1 MNIEIYNQRNVI
13 DPILGAFPRLDEFNV
28 EDMPRLMLIIETY
41 RLVQYNQ
48 VISFCVLGF
57 ILLNSD
63 DWIIQ
68 QLDYAGQYVK
78 LNSIDM
84 DRVHR
89 LLKIRDYINPDVCK
103 ILNDY
108 YHKNSE
114 NYSVDNFYKA
124 LVSTFCYEYLCR
136 KHGIHIL
143 LNNEDIFDISYPG
156 FKDKFTKVWTTKW
169 WDCVKDKARTFESN
183 ERVYNIQNITPRK
196 KRKDRSY
203 IRLPDNIK
211 KIINTRFMNKSE
223 DSMTVYLKIKPKTD
237 KNVYE
242 YPVVGYDEQNHQL
255 YYNCSK
261 ENKLTEW
268 KKYHNDN
275 FKNITVLNP
284 NKSNGQ
290 IFWETLEKPLNNKDR
305 NLFVCAYGQSGSG
318 KSYLLLGDEKTRLK
332 AGLVEYTIEYLKL
345 DEEITSIKLLPL
357 QIYMGSVLNG
367 FVGTRNFKD
376 MHKIFEKKWKYKL
389 PLNRTYKSK
398 VYPEFNYADIYQL
411 YPGVE
416 NLSEPDIY
424 YPDPDIMF
432 APYFKNSTDNI
443 FNIEYGEYDSYDIT
457 NLDTGLVNEN
467 IRDMIEKHRPVV
479 DTKKGVNP
487 VSSRSH
493 LFLIFKVEYTNG
505 EDRLITFADFGG
517 IEPHKKFG
525 QQKNTINSIITGQQN
540 KLVSQGIKVFR
551 RMVQYYVNNNF
562 KINIVKDKP
571 DEYTEDNLLSNKF
584 RKNPLIHT
592 AHSKNRKP
600 PSKGKTSEYYNS
612 SAMFNL
618 IRATTGVFN
627 NTSCDHIIFGLTHSY
642 IPVGSNIRNYCNT
655 TDTVLSFLSS
665 FVPDG

>member
-1 MNIEIYNQRNVI
+1 MNIEIYNKRNVI
-13 DPILGAFPRLDEFNV
+13 DPVLEAFPRLDEFNPGDRV
-28 EDMPRLMLIIETY
+28 RLMTIIEIY

-48 VISFCVLGF
+48 IISFCALGF
-57 ILLNSD
+57 ILLNAD
-63 DWIIQ
+63 DWIIK
-68 QLDYAGQYVK
+68 QLDYAEQYVK
-78 LNSIDM
+78 LNSIGM
-84 DRVHR
+84 DRLHR
-89 LLKIRDYINPDVCK
+89 LLKIRNYINPNVCQ

-108 YHKNSE
+108 YHKKSE
-114 NYSVDNFYKA
+114 NYSVDDFYKA

-143 LNNEDIFDISYPG
+143 LNNEDIFDTIYPG
-156 FKDKFTKVWTTKW
+156 FKDKFTKVWNTKW
-169 WDCVKDKARTFESN
+169 WDCVKGKATFESN
-183 ERVYNIQNITPRK
+183 ERVYNIQRTPPK
-196 KRKDRSY
+196 KRKNLSY
-203 IRLPDNIK
+203 IRLPDDIK
-211 KIINTRFMNKSE
+211 NIINTRFMDKSK

-237 KNVYE
+237 ENVYDL
-242 YPVVGYDEQNHQL
+242 PVVGYDDHNQL
-255 YYNCSK
+255 YYNCS
-261 ENKLTEW
+261 EGNTLTKDW
-268 KKYHNDN
+268 KKYHNDR
-275 FKNITVLNP
+275 FKNITLLKP

-290 IFWETLEKPLNNKDR
+290 IFWKTLEKPLNNKDR

-318 KSYLLLGDEKTRLK
+318 KSYLLLGDEKNRLN
-332 AGLVEYTIEYLKL
+332 AGLVEYTIDYLKL
-345 DEEITSIKLLPL
+345 DHEITSIKLLPL

-376 MHKIFEKKWKYKL
+376 MHKIFEKKRTYKI
-389 PLNRTYKSK
+389 PLNRAYKNK

-416 NLSEPDIY
+416 ELSEPDIY
-424 YPDPDIMF
+424 YPNSNIMF
-432 APYFKNSTDNI
+432 NPYFENSTDNI

-479 DTKKGVNP
+479 NTKKGVNP

-517 IEPHKKFG
+517 IEPHKKVNQRKTPIEAIIAG
-525 QQKNTINSIITGQQN
+525 QKN

-551 RMVQYYVNNNF
+551 RMVQYYVNNHF
-562 KINIVKDKP
+562 KLKDKP
-571 DEYTEDNLLSNKF
+571 DKYTEDNLLSNKIK
-584 RKNPLIHT
+584 KNPLIHT
-592 AHSKNRKP
+592 AHSTNRKP
-600 PSKGKTSEYYNS
+600 PHKDIISEYYNS

-627 NTSCDHIIFGLTHSY
+627 NTSCDHIIFGLTHSF
-642 IPVGSNIRNYCNT
+642 IPKGPYNERNYCNT
-655 TDTVLSFLSS
+655 TNTVLSFLSS